1 MNRDD
6 IAACWAFIFFLL
18 ILQKLF
24 HAFFFQ
30 FFEVFNH
37 AHVVA
42 CSVTPVQTIKILA
55 GHVVAFETEFDF
67 VFGEFFAASFDETVF
82 VAWKTP

>member
-1 MNRDD
+1 
-6 IAACWAFIFFLL
+6 L
-18 ILQKLF
+18 IPQKLF

-42 CSVTPVQTIKILA
+42 CSVTPIQAIKIRA
-55 GHVVAFETEFDF
+55 WHIVAFETVFDF
-67 VFGEFFAASFDETVF
+67 VLGEFFAASFDEAVF
-82 VAWKTP
+82 VAGKAP